1 MIRTKLLMWVGAGL
15 LSVASVPAIAAT
27 RTHRAKHLHATPAKH
42 VAAIHSPVVKT
53 AVKSASHA
61 KSTKLVVA
69 SRKSHKLA
77 KSVKTV
83 AHTNLGITAMH
94 SGHAKSAKPV
104 IASARTSGSHLL
116 AASTK
121 VKLAH

>member
-27 RTHRAKHLHATPAKH
+27 RTHRAKNLHATPVKH
-42 VAAIHSPVVKT
+42 VAAIHSPFIKT
-53 AVKSASHA
+53 AVKTASHA
-61 KSTKLVVA
+61 KSTKLVAA
-69 SRKSHKLA
+69 SKKSHKLA

-83 AHTNLGITAMH
+83 AHTSLGVTAMH
-94 SGHAKSAKPV
+94 SGHAKLTKPV
-104 IASARTSGSHLL
+104 IASAKSSGSRLL